1 MERESVN
8 SGGVG
13 VGRSAR
19 SLPLWEDGFGG
30 NLLWRKGTDLF
41 PSG

>member
-1 MERESVN
+1 MEREAVN

-19 SLPLWEDGFGG
+19 ALPLWEDGFGG
-30 NLLWRKGTDLF
+30 EFVGAERY
-41 PSG
+41 